1 MLGSRCERCSEGFY
15 GNPEKPGGQ
24 VTKSLV
30 ERNESVID
38 DLKNL
43 K

>member
-30 ERNESVID
+30 ERNESD
-38 DLKNL
+38 ERFY
-43 K
+43 